1 MFVSGFLFTLGAVCA
16 LFVLWI
22 AIEILSCL

>member
-1 MFVSGFLFTLGAVCA
+1 MFVSGFLFTLGAACA
-16 LFVLWI
+16 LVVLWI